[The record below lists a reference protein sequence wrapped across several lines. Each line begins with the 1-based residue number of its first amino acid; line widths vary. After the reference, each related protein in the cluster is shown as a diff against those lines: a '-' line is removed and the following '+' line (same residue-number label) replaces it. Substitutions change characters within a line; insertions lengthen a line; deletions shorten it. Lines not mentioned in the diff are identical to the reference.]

1 MVLIQIINNA
11 NRETRFAQEIITLVR
26 EYKSKNVLMSAGFS
40 RQITLNFA
48 TFNELI
54 PCSCLVDE
62 LQYTLFGY
70 YLPAKKMSVVREK
83 LSNKLL
89 KFMTNHSRIYDDSD
103 EDIKTIRKEPIRKT
117 MINQFEET
125 EEERRD
131 MLTDFEKRLKLDP
144 VDEPDSPFMVIEG
157 LTQTLEDALIEKL
170 KK

>member
-1 MVLIQIINNA
+1 MMNNA

-70 YLPAKKMSVVREK
+70 YLPPKKMAVVREK
-83 LSNKLL
+83 LASRLGKL
-89 KFMTNHSRIYDDSD
+89 MTNQSRLYDDS
-103 EDIKTIRKEPIRKT
+103 EEEHKPLRKEPIRKT
-117 MINQFEET
+117 VLNST
-125 EEERRD
+125 EEE
-131 MLTDFEKRLKLDP
+131 
-144 VDEPDSPFMVIEG
+144 
-157 LTQTLEDALIEKL
+157 
-170 KK
+170 

>member
-62 LQYTLFGY
+62 L
-70 YLPAKKMSVVREK
+70 
-83 LSNKLL
+83 
-89 KFMTNHSRIYDDSD
+89 
-103 EDIKTIRKEPIRKT
+103 
-117 MINQFEET
+117 
-125 EEERRD
+125 
-131 MLTDFEKRLKLDP
+131 
-144 VDEPDSPFMVIEG
+144 
-157 LTQTLEDALIEKL
+157 
-170 KK
+170 